1 MKEKIRK
8 KTVRIYTFIFPCPF
22 SLSSNIKVRRHG
34 MTDNETTVHLRPKNK
49 DVNNFRSLYDL
60 KQRTNP
66 IVNLYA
72 MKREDNEKQ

>member
-1 MKEKIRK
+1 
-8 KTVRIYTFIFPCPF
+8 
-22 SLSSNIKVRRHG
+22 

-60 KQRTNP
+60 KQWTNP

-72 MKREDNEKQ
+72 MKREDNEKQWLTKLKKKQDCRKNT